1 MMFSRIR
8 VLFFI
13 LAHIILAILL
23 IFLFSNPISEHL
35 YPKSVEETEV
45 YLENGATPQFQ
56 DHVKPT
62 EDTLSVTAKSSGQ
75 PGNMALEIQLRD
87 TAKSSRPT
95 IANHKLI
102 YQSESKSNQT
112 RLDVRSTTF
121 GQTTWKSLRVSD
133 FTAEPQ
139 WKTEEHYILV
149 PSSHQT
155 TCPMSIKIKSRNV
168 SWLQQKFLRDITIF
182 MDARHFTDK
191 EWKRL
196 GHFIPPFGWMELQYP
211 VVKEV
216 VSVLPVIADQQLLL
230 AEKSGKIPH
239 CVNCAVVGNGGILNG
254 SQMGKEIDS
263 HDYVF
268 RVNGAVTKGYEDD
281 VGNRT
286 SFYGF
291 TAYTMLASLVLLK
304 RKGFPTIPHDKET
317 KYILFTEG
325 QRDFEWLKALQQ
337 NKEITNSIL
346 KQYRLRPR
354 DDFGNSFDL
363 KNLLVV
369 HPDFTRYLKNRF
381 LRSTTLDGKYWK
393 FYRPSTGALV
403 LLTALHLCDQINA
416 YGFMTDDF
424 KEYANHYYD
433 KTKTKVDFY
442 INHDFMLE
450 KDLWARLHEENIIK
464 LFKRT
469 KGL

>member
-1 MMFSRIR
+1 M
-8 VLFFI
+8 
-13 LAHIILAILL
+13 
-23 IFLFSNPISEHL
+23 
-35 YPKSVEETEV
+35 
-45 YLENGATPQFQ
+45 
-56 DHVKPT
+56 
-62 EDTLSVTAKSSGQ
+62 LSVISKSSGRS
-75 PGNMALEIQLRD
+75 GNMVWEMQLRE

-95 IANHKLI
+95 IANQELI
-102 YQSESKSNQT
+102 HQSESKLNQIP
-112 RLDVRSTTF
+112 LDVRSATF
-121 GQTTWKSLRVSD
+121 GQTTWKSLRVTD
-133 FTAEPQ
+133 FTAEPK
-139 WKTEEHYILV
+139 WKTEEDYILV

-155 TCPMSIKIKSRNV
+155 TCPVSIKIKARNV
-168 SWLQQKFLRDITIF
+168 SWLQQNFLRDITIF

-196 GHFIPPFGWMELQYP
+196 GHFIPPYGWMELHYP

-239 CVNCAVVGNGGILNG
+239 CVTCAVVGNGGILNA
-254 SQMGKEIDS
+254 SRMGKEIDS

-268 RVNGAVTKGYEDD
+268 RVNGAVRKGYEDD
-281 VGNRT
+281 VGKRT

-291 TAYTMLASLVLLK
+291 TAFTMLASLMLLK
-304 RKGFPTIPHDKET
+304 GNGFPTIPHDKET

-325 QRDFEWLKALQQ
+325 QRDYEWLKALQQ
-337 NKEITNSIL
+337 DKEITNSTL
-346 KQYRLRPR
+346 KNYRLRPR

-369 HPDFTRYLKNRF
+369 HPDFSRYLKNRF
-381 LRSTTLDGKYWK
+381 LRSTILKGIHWK
-393 FYRPSTGALV
+393 LYRPSTGALV
-403 LLTALHLCDQINA
+403 LLTALHLCDQVNA
-416 YGFMTDDF
+416 YGYMTDDF

-433 KTKTKVDFY
+433 KTKTNVEFY
-442 INHDFMLE
+442 INHDFILE

-464 LFKRT
+464 LYKRT

>member
-1 MMFSRIR
+1 MKFFRIR
-8 VLFFI
+8 IFFFF
-13 LAHIILAILL
+13 LAHIILAIMLL
-23 IFLFSNPISEHL
+23 FFFSNPLIEHL
-35 YPKSVEETEV
+35 YPKSSEEIEV
-45 YLENGATPQFQ
+45 YLENGATQQFQ
-56 DHVKPT
+56 ENPT
-62 EDTLSVTAKSSGQ
+62 EDMLSITTQNNGP
-75 PGNMALEIQLRD
+75 PGTMAWEIQTRG
-87 TAKSSRPT
+87 AVNSSTPT
-95 IANHKLI
+95 IASQKLI
-102 YQSESKSNQT
+102 NQFKSTSNQT
-112 RLDVRSTTF
+112 RFDIWSTIF
-121 GQTTWKSLRVSD
+121 AQTTWNSTKASD

-149 PSSHQT
+149 SSSHQT
-155 TCPMSIKIKSRNV
+155 TCPMSIKIKAPNV
-168 SWLQQKFLRDITIF
+168 SWLHEKFLRDITIF
-182 MDARHFTDK
+182 MDSRHFTDK

-196 GHFIPPFGWMELQYP
+196 GHFVPPYGWMELKYP

-216 VSVLPVIADQQLLL
+216 VSVLPLITDQQLLL

-239 CVNCAVVGNGGILNG
+239 CVTCAVVGNGGILNA
-254 SQMGKEIDS
+254 SRMGKEIDS

-268 RVNGAVTKGYEDD
+268 RVNGAVTEGYEDD
-281 VGNRT
+281 VGKRT

-291 TAYTMLASLVLLK
+291 TAFTMLSSLILLK
-304 RKGFPTIPHDKET
+304 GNGFSTIPHEKET

-325 QRDFEWLKALQQ
+325 QRDYEWLKALQQ
-337 NKEITNSIL
+337 NKEIANNSL

-369 HPDFTRYLKNRF
+369 HPDFSRYLKNRF
-381 LRSTTLDGKYWK
+381 LRSTILEGIHWR

-403 LLTALHLCDQINA
+403 LLTALHLCDTVNA

-433 KTKTKVDFY
+433 KTKTELVFY
-442 INHDFMLE
+442 INHDFILE
-450 KDLWARLHEENIIK
+450 KDLWARLDKENIIK
-464 LFKRT
+464 LYKRN